1 MREKLNHVFTAL
13 VVGTLALTSAATCM
27 AQSNALENDL
37 IGSVWLAED
46 IGGRGVVDGA
56 RSTLEFVE
64 AGRVAGAGACNRYM
78 GPVSF
83 DGGGVTFGNLASTMM
98 ACPDALMDQERR
110 LFDALAR
117 ADRLELADDGLTLLA
132 FSDGEPVARFSRIVE
147 K

>member
-1 MREKLNHVFTAL
+1 MRKKLAEILTGL
-13 VVGTLALTSAATCM
+13 VMGALALTSATICM
-27 AQSNALENDL
+27 AQSNTLENDL
-37 IGSVWLAED
+37 IGSAWLAED
-46 IGGRGVVDGA
+46 IGGRGVIDDA

-78 GPVSF
+78 GPLSF
-83 DGGGVTFGNLASTMM
+83 DGDGVTFGNLASTMM

-117 ADRLELADDGLTLLA
+117 TDRLELADDGLTLLA
-132 FSDGEPVARFSRIVE
+132 FSDGEPVARFSRIVD